1 MGNKSRWNQSQ
12 ETGLATEFA
21 GPKAKL
27 KMQTSC
33 FYVKNFMAATAGSY
47 KHRAC
52 LSVEPT

>member
-27 KMQTSC
+27 KMRTSC
-33 FYVKNFMAATAGSY
+33 FYVKNFMTATAGSY